1 MILKHKSI
9 VFFKIKIIASV
20 YIVFT
25 ELIGSYINNDP
36 KEKKFSDDL
45 IIHIENSINAG
56 LPLYAVHGY
65 CTDGGTAGAMIR
77 FAVPEAG
84 IIPLPYE
91 ILNNSDWRKLLENL
105 NWVGIVDLEPF
116 NKNRIDWYVDHHL
129 STVKKPI
136 NANKIRFDV
145 NGDSGAWQLLLSSF
159 LNPFPD
165 KIVELAVMTRTTDTA
180 GYITE
185 PPTTSIDKLTDLDLT
200 ILEGIEGRKQNEQ
213 RIWLLDDAWGSVET
227 LKDQLN
233 LHNILASDGFIG
245 LNKVLSR
252 INKLR
257 QFRAKGI
264 EIADYLNIN
273 SDSLIFSF
281 KTDTIDKFGITR
293 RLQTRGAKV
302 VISLSKTA
310 NGYKISFR
318 RNRELSENENKN
330 IQLNEIAA
338 LLNGGGHAGASGAFS
353 ETYENA
359 LTLITN
365 WAQRKNLTISENTIN

>member
-116 NKNRIDWYVDHHL
+116 NKNRIDWYIDHHL

-264 EIADYLNIN
+264 EIADSLSIN
-273 SDSLIFSF
+273 SDILIYSF

-359 LTLITN
+359 LTLIKK
-365 WAQRKNLTISENTIN
+365 WALQKNLTISENTIN